1 MNMAKDLNKLEK
13 RERFLRIA
21 EYRVNDLLNRIRTI
35 SNLSNKSAYSY
46 EEEDVKKIFNA
57 AEQALREAKARFQFR
72 SKRENTFK
80 LK

>member
-1 MNMAKDLNKLEK
+1 MAKDIKKLEK

-46 EEEDVKKIFNA
+46 EEEDVNKIFSA
-57 AEQALREAKARFQFR
+57 AEQALRDAKARFR
-72 SKRENTFK
+72 TTSKRREFK
-80 LK
+80 LRQ